1 MPEFSAE
8 LRPLCRVVYEIG
20 EPISVSSGPTSSRIV
35 GEITSARFEGERLRA
50 SLKGMAAADWAFVE
64 PSGRVLVDARLT
76 LQTDDGAVILVNYTG
91 RMDARTGVVYSSM
104 YFETGDDR
112 YAWLTR
118 VLGVAKG
125 NAGASTVEYDVF
137 EVA

>member
-1 MPEFSAE
+1 MPEFSTE
-8 LRPLCRVVYEIG
+8 LRELCRVRYEIG
-20 EPISVSSGPTSSRIV
+20 EPISVSSGGAGGRTV
-35 GEITSARFEGERLRA
+35 GEITGARFDGERLRA
-50 SLKGMAAADWAFVE
+50 SLKGAAAADWAFIE

-76 LQTDDGAVILVNYTG
+76 IETDDGAVILVSYLG

-112 YAWLTR
+112 YEWLTR

-125 NAGASTVEYDVF
+125 TALGRTVEYDVF
-137 EVA
+137 EVV

>member
-20 EPISVSSGPTSSRIV
+20 EPISVSSGATGDRTV

-50 SLKGMAAADWAFVE
+50 SLKGVAAADWAFVE

-76 LQTDDGAVILVNYTG
+76 IETDDGAVILVNYLG

-112 YAWLTR
+112 YEWLTR

-125 NAGASTVEYDVF
+125 SARGSTVEYDVS
-137 EVA
+137 EVV

>member
-1 MPEFSAE
+1 
-8 LRPLCRVVYEIG
+8 
-20 EPISVSSGPTSSRIV
+20 
-35 GEITSARFEGERLRA
+35 
-50 SLKGMAAADWAFVE
+50 
-64 PSGRVLVDARLT
+64 
-76 LQTDDGAVILVNYTG
+76 
-91 RMDARTGVVYSSM
+91 MDARTGVVYSSM